1 LSVLR
6 RRVEFYP
13 TPSQGFFVRL
23 EVHFFGLISS
33 RRCAQPRSVMAEG
46 HCVAAQSVL
55 DGGET
60 TPPSGRSGITPC
72 IGSGPYGTGMR
83 SYNEDIYD
91 HRQLDAKYE
100 R

>member
-1 LSVLR
+1 MPFVRTLR
-6 RRVEFYP
+6 RGGGRGL
-13 TPSQGFFVRL
+13 PSFRGMLMPKRAIT
-23 EVHFFGLISS
+23 G
-33 RRCAQPRSVMAEG
+33 
-46 HCVAAQSVL
+46 
-55 DGGET
+55 
-60 TPPSGRSGITPC
+60 SGDSLPGDEDRHQLGRGDIRSGITPC